1 MYTVEFQKRG
11 LPHAH
16 ILLWLSGSSKLITTQ
31 DIDRLISAELPDPSR
46 YPRLAEAVK
55 NYMIHGPCGK
65 EKHKSPCMVKNMC
78 SKWRNLTRDKQRNLK
93 FSFVGSLR
101 MIMNRGL
108 RILPLVEFFSFH
120 EQLEIRLWITNKS
133 RANHHHL
140 WSRALTV

>member
-1 MYTVEFQKRG
+1 MIILICMNLWQLTYHSFTIQLSVPKPFQCSSSIFIQIDAEFFNCSILIFIKCFN
-11 LPHAH
+11 H
-16 ILLWLSGSSKLITTQ
+16 IKNWIHENKQLSIHGFVSGSDT
-31 DIDRLISAELPDPSR
+31 
-46 YPRLAEAVK
+46 
-55 NYMIHGPCGK
+55 N
-65 EKHKSPCMVKNMC
+65 
-78 SKWRNLTRDKQRNLK
+78 WRNLTRDKQRNLK

-140 WSRALTV
+140 WSRALMV